1 MDASIK
7 NKSVADEG
15 TKTSSARLL
24 HAPKLATEFEIR
36 DSIAAVRDALDRS
49 GCKKPNTWVFFS
61 SKNDQLLT
69 IEGDLYFIVCILL
82 EGDFTVSS
90 YSFEQPRNG
99 GRNPSVFVNRS
110 TGIIE
115 AYCCE
120 FDGDGERQ
128 RSGSQPNNSNEQ
140 AVRSTVVT
148 ERDLAPRMTE
158 FANWLMLSG
167 AMTRAR
173 SFSTAVEVDTLL
185 SVIKSKGF
193 ISFQEALSL
202 EGTDPALMLSC
213 IAKGLSSGALFT
225 NLRGK
230 LLTMGS
236 VISVAEPSSST
247 TPVVAIPFSTGSE
260 KARGQGHHPGSIPLS
275 MPRNRRTLA
284 YRQLFSDPQL
294 WLKDEI
300 PDVPESAE
308 QRRRTKAVQLYLY
321 NRPYSEIQLET
332 GFSGSWVRKLFRRTL
347 NTNKGGKPV
356 GVDGLTPYR
365 RARPYERKSEL
376 PNSNMEEGQKGG
388 FAGALSSLIAKYP
401 QLLQIIEAEVLK
413 KRVDIKS
420 AKAKI
425 REARVSWVDVHGR
438 MKDFLAD
445 KGVRNDE
452 YPFNTRDVAYSS
464 LVSLCNAILFNRPI
478 RWIESRGGKDAVRRS
493 HLGSG
498 KSSLI
503 TAQWLNQIVELDY
516 QKCDS
521 ASIIEVSSPKNT
533 VVDVPTARWWAGAI
547 VECYSECIIATS
559 DSFESQ
565 ATEDCVM
572 ELVDVG
578 ISAPTPLERL
588 ARLKNC
594 PDGAWLPTQMIPEY
608 GGQAWDVLKLDR
620 AWAHK
625 STTALAAIVATV
637 GCAICYGAPRDWF
650 ARHLIERTFEKLTQ
664 AGPQAL
670 PSTLGTG
677 PADGRKDNPNLQAL
691 RFRFKQDDVCDL
703 IKSSARWINETSDE
717 GVFWAS
723 PLATIKAAMT
733 HETQRYFPRPLPR
746 ARDNDRPLMW
756 HTIPCKIEGNAT
768 KGVSPC
774 VRPPSRTRFRGT
786 ELSKSWHLVGVSVY
800 LQVFRRDIRTARVL
814 LASTGELIGH
824 VRPEEKWM
832 NMAVSWR
839 DHALIQ
845 KFGKINKRHERS
857 STPVQD
863 FLDIKQEDLLKAKKP
878 VTQKKRDAATVA
890 RIVRNAK
897 HHAAQN
903 QASQT
908 AQAPPDAPVDRTYQS
923 ILGPAPQIG
932 ATRRAD
938 RHG

>member
-1 MDASIK
+1 MDAPIK

-15 TKTSSARLL
+15 TKTSSARPRN
-24 HAPKLATEFEIR
+24 APKLATEFEIR

-49 GCKKPNTWVFFS
+49 CYRKPNTWVFFS
-61 SKNDQLLT
+61 NKNDQLLT
-69 IEGDLYFIVCILL
+69 IEGDLYFIVCTLL

-90 YSFEQPRNG
+90 YSFEPPRSG
-99 GRNPSVFVNRS
+99 GRNPSVFVHRS
-110 TGIIE
+110 TGIFE
-115 AYCCE
+115 AYGCE
-120 FDGDGERQ
+120 SGGNGERL
-128 RSGSQPNNSNEQ
+128 RGDSRPNNTAEQ
-140 AVRSTVVT
+140 GVQATVLT

-173 SFSTAVEVDTLL
+173 SFSTAVEVDALL
-185 SVIKSKGF
+185 SVIKSKGC

-225 NLRGK
+225 DLRSK
-230 LLTMGS
+230 LLTTGS
-236 VISVAEPSSST
+236 VISAPEPSSST
-247 TPVVAIPFSTGSE
+247 TPVTAIPFSTRSE
-260 KARGQGHHPGSIPLS
+260 GARGQGHSGSIPLS

-347 NTNKGGKPV
+347 NTNKSGKPV

-376 PNSNMEEGQKGG
+376 PKSNMEEGQKGG
-388 FAGALSSLIAKYP
+388 FAGAFSSLIAQYP
-401 QLLQIIEAEVLK
+401 PLLQIIESEVLK

-420 AKAKI
+420 VKPKI
-425 REARVSWVDVHGR
+425 REARVTWVDLHGR

-464 LVSLCNAILFNRPI
+464 LVTLCNAILFNRPI

-493 HLGSG
+493 NLGSG

-521 ASIIEVSSPKNT
+521 ASIIEVTSPKNT

-650 ARHLIERTFEKLTQ
+650 ARHLVERTFEKLTQ

-677 PADGRKDNPNLQAL
+677 PADGRKDNPDLQAL

-703 IKSSARWINETSDE
+703 IKSAARWINETSNE
-717 GVFWAS
+717 GVFWAT

-746 ARDNDRPLMW
+746 ARVNDRPLMW

-768 KGVSPC
+768 NGTSPC

-814 LASTGELIGH
+814 LATTGELIGN

-845 KFGKINKRHERS
+845 KFGKINKRHQRS

-903 QASQT
+903 QASET
-908 AQAPPDAPVDRTYQS
+908 AQELPNAPVDRTYQS